1 MSEFRFLSVLKGDT
15 LDPPPVWLMRQA
27 GRYLPEYRETR
38 AKAGGFL
45 ALCLTPDLA
54 IEATLQPIRRYGFD
68 AAILFSDLPLLAYG
82 MGRSLDYREGEG
94 PVLEPITGI
103 AQIDAL
109 DLDSIPTKLAPVYET
124 VAGVRARLPA
134 ETALIGFAGAPWTLA
149 CYMVQGRGGHEF
161 VVARRFAF
169 ADPERF
175 DHLIDRLTTATIG
188 YLDAQVRAGAQAV
201 QLFDSW
207 AGLLPETAFR
217 RWCVE
222 PVRRIIAGLKAK
234 HPDLPV
240 IAFPR
245 GAGPLLQGFVAATG
259 ADAVQIDASI
269 PLDWAA
275 HWVQQQA
282 CVQGNLDPQLLV
294 VGGDVMRREI
304 RRIRRALAGG
314 PHVFNLGHGI
324 VPEVP
329 PQHVDDLVA
338 AVREP
343 L

>member
-1 MSEFRFLSVLKGDT
+1 M
-15 LDPPPVWLMRQA
+15 DPPPVWLMRQA

-38 AKAGGFL
+38 AKAPGFL
-45 ALCLTPDLA
+45 AFCLTPELA

-68 AAILFSDLPLLAYG
+68 AAILFSDLPILAYG
-82 MGRSLDYREGEG
+82 LGRALDYREGEG
-94 PVLEPITGI
+94 PVLEPMTE
-103 AQIDAL
+103 AADIDAL
-109 DLDSIPTKLAPVYET
+109 DLSTVLPKLTPVFET
-124 VAGVRARLPA
+124 VAGVRAKLPA
-134 ETALIGFAGAPWTLA
+134 DTALIGFAGAPWTLA

-169 ADPERF
+169 ADPARF
-175 DHLIDRLTTATIG
+175 DRLVDRLVEATIV
-188 YLDAQVRAGAQAV
+188 YLDAQVAAGAEAV

-222 PVRRIIAGLKAK
+222 PVRRIISALKAK
-234 HPDLPV
+234 HPALPV

-245 GAGPLLQGFVAATG
+245 GAGALVQGFATATG
-259 ADAVQIDASI
+259 ADAVQIDASV

-275 HWVQQQA
+275 HWIQQQA
-282 CVQGNLDPQLLV
+282 CVQGNLDPQILV
-294 VGGDVMRREI
+294 VGGEVMREEI
-304 RRIRRALAGG
+304 HRIRRALAGG

-329 PQHVDDLVA
+329 PQHVADLIT
-338 AVREP
+338 AVREK